1 MSSSV
6 SKEAMDLY
14 KFAAPALCK
23 KADVKSDLA
32 TALVG
37 AIVGGGVGY
46 AANRMTPEDEDEDKK
61 KRLLSNVL
69 AGAAMGGLGGYG
81 LSRLGKRVDGLV
93 DRPGWFQRNWPE
105 LGWRHIWGAGA
116 VGGTGYAGYRIKNHL
131 LASTRGIA
139 NNVIDPIRGLPDGVD
154 ISDVGAL
161 KKTLMSDNEGRAAL
175 TFAEGYEPASLWKR
189 IISRGVRKSDKAR
202 QAGRDAEVLRSLY
215 RIAGKTPPSS
225 ATLEALVKK
234 PKYNP
239 RRVIQ
244 AWESVRRGHPLHAT
258 GRRAAAAALILSLMS
273 AVSYGLKE
281 SK

>member
-46 AANRMTPEDEDEDKK
+46 AANKMTPDDEDEDKK

-105 LGWRHIWGAGA
+105 FGLGHLLGLGA
-116 VGGTGYAGYRIKNHL
+116 VGSGAAGGHTLYYTGLKNWLETKHPELIASPNLKFIDDPKVISSYVTTGRNPEMVDLSKSWNASKSSIFNDIKMIFSKAARNKQ
-131 LASTRGIA
+131 
-139 NNVIDPIRGLPDGVD
+139 
-154 ISDVGAL
+154 L
-161 KKTLMSDNEGRAAL
+161 KKDRDFRRAIEA
-175 TFAEGYEPASLWKR
+175 FNNAVSAKGAQ
-189 IISRGVRKSDKAR
+189 
-202 QAGRDAEVLRSLY
+202 QAGRITASARSRRYLDAVRKARSW
-215 RIAGKTPPSS
+215 KTKGAILALLAATTGGASILHGINSS
-225 ATLEALVKK
+225 K
-234 PKYNP
+234 
-239 RRVIQ
+239 
-244 AWESVRRGHPLHAT
+244 
-258 GRRAAAAALILSLMS
+258 
-273 AVSYGLKE
+273 
-281 SK
+281 